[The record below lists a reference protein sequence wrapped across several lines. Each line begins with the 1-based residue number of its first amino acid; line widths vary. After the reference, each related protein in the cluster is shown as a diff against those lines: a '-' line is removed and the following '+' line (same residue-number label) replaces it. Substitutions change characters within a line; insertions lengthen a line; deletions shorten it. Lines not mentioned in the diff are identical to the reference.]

1 MEYQYLGKSDLYV
14 SRICLGMMSF
24 GSPSWRPWVLS
35 EEKSYPCIAKALSL
49 GINFFDTANVYSYG
63 ASEMIL
69 GKAVRQYATREKVVI
84 ATKGFYP
91 MPGLEKGL
99 SRAKIRMAVHGSL
112 ERLQTDY
119 IDLYQI
125 HRWDYETPIE
135 ETLSALHELVEE
147 GKIRYLG
154 ASSMYAWQ
162 FAKANYLAKHLGKT
176 PFITMQ
182 NHYNLIFRE
191 EEREMIP
198 LCQDLGIAILPWS
211 PLARGFLTKT
221 RKSHMQSPSE
231 RMRTDLQ
238 ISRMYL
244 EENDFAVLDRLEKI
258 AEEKGVTLAQLA
270 LSWLLHKPF
279 VAAPILGMTREEH
292 LLEALSSLNVRLSSE
307 EIERLEALYKTHPI
321 LTFDMER
328 KMIV

>member
-1 MEYQYLGKSDLYV
+1 
-14 SRICLGMMSF
+14 
-24 GSPSWRPWVLS
+24 
-35 EEKSYPCIAKALSL
+35 
-49 GINFFDTANVYSYG
+49 
-63 ASEMIL
+63 MIL